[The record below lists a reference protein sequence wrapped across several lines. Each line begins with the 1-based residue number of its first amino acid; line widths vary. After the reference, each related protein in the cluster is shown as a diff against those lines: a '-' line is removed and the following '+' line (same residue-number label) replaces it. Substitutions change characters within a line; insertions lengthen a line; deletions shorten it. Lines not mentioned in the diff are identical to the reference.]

1 MEHHYNE
8 GVTTLAPSAS
18 VVGIKTIT
26 CTGCGHAYTEE
37 IAKLTPEIIE
47 RTGEVL
53 KEWYGDEP
61 MTFRSNVPTRAYC
74 PFHRGKYR

>member
-1 MEHHYNE
+1 MEHRYNE

-18 VVGIKTIT
+18 VVGIKAIT

-37 IAKLTPEIIE
+37 IPKLIPEIIE